1 MARVPSL
8 AKIQW
13 AAYPAFW
20 AVMKR
25 CAALF
30 ASCAV
35 KFLYPLA
42 FNTFV
47 SQSAFLLAFLPS
59 FFSPQF
65 EEMITALHCT
75 VLLLR
80 E

>member
-8 AKIQW
+8 AKFQW

-20 AVMKR
+20 AVIKR
-25 CAALF
+25 WAALF
-30 ASCAV
+30 ASCAI
-35 KFLYPLA
+35 KLLCPLA
-42 FNTFV
+42 FDMFV
-47 SQSAFLLAFLPS
+47 FQSAFLLAFLPS

-65 EEMITALHCT
+65 DEMITALHCT

-80 E
+80 G